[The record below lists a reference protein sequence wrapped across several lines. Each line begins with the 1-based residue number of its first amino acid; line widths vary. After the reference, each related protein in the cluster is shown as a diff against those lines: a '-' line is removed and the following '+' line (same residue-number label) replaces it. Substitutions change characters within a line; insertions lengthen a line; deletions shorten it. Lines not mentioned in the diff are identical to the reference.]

1 MAIFA
6 TAFVIGG
13 LVLGTIELADKPNT
27 IPLRSVILMEIGLT
41 LLAIDTIIAICL
53 QR

>member
-6 TAFVIGG
+6 IAFIIGG

-27 IPLRSVILMEIGLT
+27 IPLRSIILMEIGFVLY
-41 LLAIDTIIAICL
+41 AISIIITICL
-53 QR
+53 HR